1 MNDSNSTIKSIITI
15 KSSKIAKSSLLTNS
29 IRARVEETRDTKSS
43 RNIDANDCSGG
54 ETLEEERIEKLKSR
68 QKRLEIESQKLR
80 QFVSNHQ
87 KLKNKFRLLSKEK
100 DLERYDFQLKNREEF
115 TSIGHYNTFYSVLH
129 RACSLV
135 RKNKTSNTNNNNRL
149 KYVFRID
156 SKLFQFFDEFQI
168 KNNLKHI
175 VWNEIFVPKQT
186 LKQWIHCLADTLEWL
201 NVSGVAHRYV
211 RLENLLIANNVKE
224 RIILS
229 NFDMACIYC
238 DLPNEPILQQR
249 GLPIDLE
256 ASHLDHLPP
265 ESALE
270 NYDASQTDVWSVG
283 TIICL
288 LLVRS
293 NPFQWND
300 SMSHIDRW
308 LKSWERMAIDEE
320 FRSLLDDI
328 FQTEQKRMTIFD
340 LTNDQRLL
348 EPSKSDDLLRTKPI
362 NRYRRIH
369 LNKSGHVD
377 TKEFGEKEKPDT
389 GDTNDSKQI
398 ILSHLEF
405 SDKSK
410 EIFSTKCYDKIADEK
425 SLLKYRKIQ
434 IDRNKSFGKELSN
447 FLNESFLRWRKDRTI
462 STERVANNESIES
475 GLAKIFL
482 LPMITTRHRN
492 ILLNEGGK
500 ILKFL
505 SKNYQS
511 ELISKSIHKVFEIF
525 LCEKQLIFLFEPL
538 HDCRTLLDLFRTVSN
553 VDTDHNENDGIGN
566 DLLQAETR
574 PNQNHITLWS
584 IQLIEVLIFLHN
596 NAISHRY
603 IRPEFVYIENYQPN
617 LPRISNDL
625 NDLKDFKQNHLK
637 LGHFDM
643 ACFVWNPNER
653 VTTLRHYGLQDELL
667 ENWNHLPPECFQEKY
682 DSLLIDVWSFGT
694 LLLYCLWQNNPFL
707 VPHNEEQAKNNWIEY
722 RSKHIQNQSNS
733 KQLLSILDLIL
744 SNRSTEF
751 V

>member
-1 MNDSNSTIKSIITI
+1 M
-15 KSSKIAKSSLLTNS
+15 
-29 IRARVEETRDTKSS
+29 
-43 RNIDANDCSGG
+43 
-54 ETLEEERIEKLKSR
+54 
-68 QKRLEIESQKLR
+68 
-80 QFVSNHQ
+80 
-87 KLKNKFRLLSKEK
+87 
-100 DLERYDFQLKNREEF
+100 
-115 TSIGHYNTFYSVLH
+115 
-129 RACSLV
+129 
-135 RKNKTSNTNNNNRL
+135 
-149 KYVFRID
+149 
-156 SKLFQFFDEFQI
+156 
-168 KNNLKHI
+168 
-175 VWNEIFVPKQT
+175 
-186 LKQWIHCLADTLEWL
+186 
-201 NVSGVAHRYV
+201 
-211 RLENLLIANNVKE
+211 
-224 RIILS
+224 
-229 NFDMACIYC
+229 
-238 DLPNEPILQQR
+238 
-249 GLPIDLE
+249 
-256 ASHLDHLPP
+256 
-265 ESALE
+265 
-270 NYDASQTDVWSVG
+270 
-283 TIICL
+283 
-288 LLVRS
+288 
-293 NPFQWND
+293 
-300 SMSHIDRW
+300 
-308 LKSWERMAIDEE
+308 
-320 FRSLLDDI
+320 
-328 FQTEQKRMTIFD
+328 
-340 LTNDQRLL
+340 
-348 EPSKSDDLLRTKPI
+348 
-362 NRYRRIH
+362 
-369 LNKSGHVD
+369 
-377 TKEFGEKEKPDT
+377 
-389 GDTNDSKQI
+389 
-398 ILSHLEF
+398 
-405 SDKSK
+405 
-410 EIFSTKCYDKIADEK
+410 
-425 SLLKYRKIQ
+425 LKYRKIQ

-617 LPRISNDL
+617 LPRITNDL

-733 KQLLSILDLIL
+733 KQLLSILDLIFVESINRIRLNELRTKLMNLWFKNRTRSRSSKSKSSPKFLIRPSAATKQSESPSATKPNGGNKIFKVKPTKTTGPL
-744 SNRSTEF
+744 STFRSRNDQTSPSDQQTKSNQS
-751 V
+751 VLSDRISDLKSKRRKKSMPKTSLSSRVKKTIPIKITTMKTKTATIMTSSSRRKATK

>member
-149 KYVFRID
+149 KCRVIWIDRLDETVRKNFLDESLQIHRFFSQEQSQKNLNIQKLLDVFRID

-369 LNKSGHVD
+369 LNKSV
-377 TKEFGEKEKPDT
+377 
-389 GDTNDSKQI
+389 
-398 ILSHLEF
+398 
-405 SDKSK
+405 
-410 EIFSTKCYDKIADEK
+410 CK
-425 SLLKYRKIQ
+425 SL
-434 IDRNKSFGKELSN
+434 
-447 FLNESFLRWRKDRTI
+447 
-462 STERVANNESIES
+462 
-475 GLAKIFL
+475 
-482 LPMITTRHRN
+482 
-492 ILLNEGGK
+492 
-500 ILKFL
+500 
-505 SKNYQS
+505 
-511 ELISKSIHKVFEIF
+511 
-525 LCEKQLIFLFEPL
+525 
-538 HDCRTLLDLFRTVSN
+538 
-553 VDTDHNENDGIGN
+553 
-566 DLLQAETR
+566 
-574 PNQNHITLWS
+574 
-584 IQLIEVLIFLHN
+584 
-596 NAISHRY
+596 
-603 IRPEFVYIENYQPN
+603 
-617 LPRISNDL
+617 ISN
-625 NDLKDFKQNHLK
+625 
-637 LGHFDM
+637 
-643 ACFVWNPNER
+643 
-653 VTTLRHYGLQDELL
+653 
-667 ENWNHLPPECFQEKY
+667 
-682 DSLLIDVWSFGT
+682 
-694 LLLYCLWQNNPFL
+694 
-707 VPHNEEQAKNNWIEY
+707 
-722 RSKHIQNQSNS
+722 
-733 KQLLSILDLIL
+733 
-744 SNRSTEF
+744 
-751 V
+751 